1 MEWIWVWVAVVSLSL
16 LIEFVTMEM
25 VSIWTTVG
33 GLVAL
38 ILSAL
43 NVNLEI
49 QLIVFFLVTI
59 IMLLSL
65 RKFALKHLLKNNEL
79 RIGTSSIIGTTHKLK
94 TAITEDER
102 GTIKI
107 NDITWSVTT
116 ENGTQLPAE
125 TIVEIVKIEG
135 NKLIVKEKENK

>member
-116 ENGTQLPAE
+116 ENGAQLPAD

>member
-33 GLVAL
+33 GLIAL

-116 ENGTQLPAE
+116 ENGTQLPAD